1 MNQGPALTPGREVFS
16 GSLLLAGAY
25 AILAPG
31 GRGVALPW
39 PADVRVTVGPAPAW
53 RLAVSDDLGTR
64 EVSIDGF
71 ATLPVEG
78 PPLAIGLD
86 FGALPAGGTSALA
99 CLAVARARIA
109 DPAGVRARAL
119 TLHRALQGGRGSGYD
134 VLVSSER
141 RPLALQAGRDRRVVG
156 RAFDLGAATSLRVG
170 VAPKRGRTADRIA
183 RFEAATLARPRDV
196 EGLVR
201 ATSEAAGDLIVDLE
215 EGRSDALSVALARLA
230 SLRALANELL
240 GAPYGAPL
248 DEALVAASV
257 RLGVPAHPSGAAGDC
272 WLAAHPDD
280 ERLGALAIAW
290 RGLGLRVFD
299 ARWEPPLVLGL
310 SPGDPGR

>member
-1 MNQGPALTPGREVFS
+1 
-16 GSLLLAGAY
+16 
-25 AILAPG
+25 
-31 GRGVALPW
+31 
-39 PADVRVTVGPAPAW
+39 VRVTVGPAPAW
-53 RLAVSDDLGTR
+53 RLTVCDDLGAR
-64 EVSIDGF
+64 DVSIDGL
-71 ATLPVEG
+71 AALSAEG

-86 FGALPAGGTSALA
+86 FGSLPAGGTSALV
-99 CLAVARARIA
+99 CLAAARSRAV
-109 DPAGVRARAL
+109 DPAGVCAHAL
-119 TLHRALQGGRGSGYD
+119 ALHRALQGGRGSGYD
-134 VLVSSER
+134 VLASFEG
-141 RPLALQAGRDRRVVG
+141 RPLALQVGPDRRCAA
-156 RAFDLGAATSLRVG
+156 RAFEPGAAVTLRVG
-170 VAPKRGRTADRIA
+170 VAPKRGRTADWIA

-215 EGRSDALSVALARLA
+215 AGRSDALSVALARLA

-280 ERLGALAIAW
+280 ERLEALAIAW

-299 ARWEPPLVLGL
+299 ARREPPLVLGL